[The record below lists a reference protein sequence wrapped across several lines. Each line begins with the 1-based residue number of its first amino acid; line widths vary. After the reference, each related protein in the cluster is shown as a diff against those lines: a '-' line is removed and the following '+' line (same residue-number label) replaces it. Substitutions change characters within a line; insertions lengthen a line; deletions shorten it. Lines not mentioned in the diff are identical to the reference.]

1 MANSGVNKHQVKKA
15 RDALIAKGQH
25 PSIDAVRVELGN
37 TGSKATIHRYLKE
50 LTEETP
56 LNPGNKP
63 AISETLGS
71 LVEQLAAQL
80 HQDAQEVIAEREA
93 SLQATM
99 DSLKTQL
106 EARQLAVASMT
117 DENQRLNDRLAQYE
131 QLHKALTTEA
141 NAQRVLV
148 GRLEQQL
155 AGNGVLIL
163 EKDNH
168 IRSLEEKHKHA
179 REALEHYR
187 QSVKD
192 QRDQDQRRHE
202 HQVQQLQAE
211 IRQLNQTLSIKQT
224 DLTQLNTANAE
235 LIAEVRQLRKTL
247 NDSGQQL
254 QIAESKLLAVNEQ
267 LQAGT
272 IQIVELRT
280 ARDQLH
286 NKKVNLGE
294 RLGLIEKAFK
304 AIEIELVSVKTELAV
319 KNQMLESLGH
329 SLQAKAQGVIE

>member
-1 MANSGVNKHQVKKA
+1 MANSGINKHQVKKA
-15 RDALIAKGQH
+15 RDALVAKGMN
-25 PSIDAVRVELGN
+25 PSIDAVRIELGN

-50 LTEETP
+50 LADENP
-56 LNPGNKP
+56 LNPGIKP

-80 HQDAQEVIAEREA
+80 HQEAQDLIAAREA
-93 SLQATM
+93 SLQATT

-106 EARQLAVASMT
+106 ESQQQTLASTA
-117 DENQRLNDRLAQYE
+117 DENQRLKAQLVKYE
-131 QLHKALTTEA
+131 QAHNTLTAEVETQKILA
-141 NAQRVLV
+141 

-155 AGNGVLIL
+155 ADKGVLIA

-168 IRSLEEKHKHA
+168 IRSLEEKHQHA

-224 DLTQLNTANAE
+224 DLTHLNTANAE
-235 LIAEVRQLRKTL
+235 LTAEVRQLRKAL
-247 NDSGQQL
+247 NNSEQQRQVADSKLSAVIQL
-254 QIAESKLLAVNEQ
+254 HQGATHKIAEL
-267 LQAGT
+267 T
-272 IQIVELRT
+272 I
-280 ARDQLH
+280 ARDQLLGEK
-286 NKKVNLGE
+286 NDLGE
-294 RLGLIEKAFK
+294 RVGLMEKAFK
-304 AIEIELVSVKTELAV
+304 AIEIELVSVKTELVV
-319 KNQMLESLGH
+319 KNQLLESLGY
-329 SLQAKAQGVIE
+329 SLQAKAHG

>member
-15 RDALIAKGQH
+15 RDALIAKGQN

-37 TGSKATIHRYLKE
+37 TGSKATIHRHLRE
-50 LTEETP
+50 LAEENP

-71 LVEQLAAQL
+71 LVERLSAQL
-80 HQDAQEVIAEREA
+80 HQEAQELIAAREA
-93 SLQATM
+93 SLQVTT

-106 EARQLAVASMT
+106 ESQQQTLASTT
-117 DENQRLNDRLAQYE
+117 DENQRLKAQLAKYE
-131 QLHKALTTEA
+131 QAHNTLTTEVE
-141 NAQRVLV
+141 AQKILV

-155 AGNGVLIL
+155 AGNGILML

-168 IRSLEEKHKHA
+168 IRSLEEKHQHA
-179 REALEHYR
+179 REALEQYR

-235 LIAEVRQLRKTL
+235 LTADVRQLRKAF
-247 NDSGQQL
+247 NDAGQQL
-254 QIAESKLLAVNEQ
+254 QIAESKLLSVNEQ
-267 LQAGT
+267 FQAGT
-272 IQIVELRT
+272 IKIAELRT
-280 ARDQLH
+280 TRDQLLSE
-286 NKKVNLGE
+286 KADVGE
-294 RLGLIEKAFK
+294 RQALIEKAFK

-319 KNQMLESLGH
+319 KNQMLKSLGH
-329 SLQAKAQGVIE
+329 SLHAKAQG

>member
-1 MANSGVNKHQVKKA
+1 MANSGINKHQVKKA
-15 RDALIAKGQH
+15 RDALVAKGMN
-25 PSIDAVRVELGN
+25 PSIDAVRIELGN

-50 LTEETP
+50 LADENP
-56 LNPGNKP
+56 LKPGIKP

-80 HQDAQEVIAEREA
+80 HQEAQDLIAAREA
-93 SLQATM
+93 SLQATT

-106 EARQLAVASMT
+106 ESQQQTLASTA
-117 DENQRLNDRLAQYE
+117 DENQRLKAQLVKYE
-131 QLHKALTTEA
+131 QAHNTLTAEVETQKILA
-141 NAQRVLV
+141 

-155 AGNGVLIL
+155 ADKGVLIA

-168 IRSLEEKHKHA
+168 IRSLEEKHQHA

-224 DLTQLNTANAE
+224 DLTHLNTATAE
-235 LIAEVRQLRKTL
+235 LTAEVRQLRKAL
-247 NDSGQQL
+247 NNSEQQRQVADSKLSAVNQL
-254 QIAESKLLAVNEQ
+254 HQRTAHKIAEL
-267 LQAGT
+267 T
-272 IQIVELRT
+272 I
-280 ARDQLH
+280 ARDQLLGEK
-286 NKKVNLGE
+286 NDLGE
-294 RLGLIEKAFK
+294 RVGLMEKAFK
-304 AIEIELVSVKTELAV
+304 AIEIELVTVKTELAV
-319 KNQMLESLGH
+319 KNQLLGSLGH
-329 SLQAKAQGVIE
+329 SFQSTTHG

>member
-1 MANSGVNKHQVKKA
+1 MANSGINKHQVKKA
-15 RDALIAKGQH
+15 RDALIAKGQN

-37 TGSKATIHRYLKE
+37 TGSKATIHRYLRE
-50 LTEETP
+50 LAEENP
-56 LNPGNKP
+56 LNHGNKP

-71 LVEQLAAQL
+71 LVEQLSAQL
-80 HQDAQEVIAEREA
+80 HQEAQELIAAREA
-93 SLQATM
+93 SLQATT
-99 DSLKTQL
+99 DSLKAQL
-106 EARQLAVASMT
+106 ESQQQTLASAT
-117 DENQRLNDRLAQYE
+117 DENQRLKARLVEYE
-131 QLHKALTTEA
+131 QLHKTSTAEA
-141 NAQRVLV
+141 ETQKILV

-155 AGNGVLIL
+155 ADKSVLIA

-168 IRSLEEKHKHA
+168 IRSLEEKHQHA

-235 LIAEVRQLRKTL
+235 LTAEVRQLRKAFS
-247 NDSGQQL
+247 DAGQQL
-254 QIAESKLLAVNEQ
+254 QAAESKLLAINEQ

-280 ARDQLH
+280 ARDQLLSE
-286 NKKVNLGE
+286 KSDLGE
-294 RLGLIEKAFK
+294 RLVVIEKTFK
-304 AIEIELVSVKTELAV
+304 SIEIELVSTKTELAV
-319 KNQMLESLGH
+319 KNQLLESLEH
-329 SLQAKAQGVIE
+329 SFQSKING